1 MANQFFQ
8 IRQMHELDL
17 DSVYGLVQKTIQ
29 ESYHEV
35 YPVEAVE
42 FFKNFHHKDGILK
55 DAVNGYVVIA
65 ETNGEILGTGTL
77 EDTSL
82 KRVFV
87 LPRHQHQGV
96 GKLIAGDLI
105 RKAELNRLPAL
116 YLDASLVSRRFW
128 ESMGFLILRET
139 FIPVLNGNK
148 LRYYEMAKNLKS

>member
-1 MANQFFQ
+1 MTNQSLHV
-8 IRQMHELDL
+8 RQMRKLDL
-17 DSVYGLVQKTIQ
+17 DFVYGLVQKTIQ
-29 ESYHEV
+29 DSYHEV

-55 DAVNGYVVIA
+55 DAVTGYIVIA
-65 ETNGEILGTGTL
+65 ESNGHMLGTGTL
-77 EDTSL
+77 IDTTL

-87 LPRHQHQGV
+87 LPSHQHQGI
-96 GKLIAGDLI
+96 GKLIAEELI

-139 FIPVLNGNK
+139 FIPVLNDSK
-148 LRYYEMAKNLKS
+148 LRYYEMVKNLRS